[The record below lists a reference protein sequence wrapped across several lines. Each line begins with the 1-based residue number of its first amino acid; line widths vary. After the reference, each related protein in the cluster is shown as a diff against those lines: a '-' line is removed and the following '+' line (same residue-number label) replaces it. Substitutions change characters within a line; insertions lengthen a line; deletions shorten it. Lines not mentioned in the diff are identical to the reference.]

1 MKKTNPKK
9 MKAGIV
15 NALELPRDLAYQ
27 ESILTLYGRTDLT
40 IENYRSLILYQPERI
55 LVLTQNGP
63 FEILGKELEIIYYTA
78 DEMKITGRIC
88 NLQWKNV

>member
-1 MKKTNPKK
+1 MKKSKQHK
-9 MKAGIV
+9 VKSGLV

-27 ESILTLYGRTDLT
+27 ESILTLYGQTDLT

-55 LVLTQNGP
+55 LILTQNGLL
-63 FEILGKELEIIYYTA
+63 EILGKSMEIVYYTS

-88 NLQWKNV
+88 NLQWKNL